1 MKFRK
6 IFIILTVLL
15 LIFGMNS
22 SVFATE
28 LPEDTTAEETTAAEE
43 ASPVTIEQEPLE
55 PYLFAE
61 ALEVRAKAA
70 MLIELNSNTL
80 VYEYEKHKQLFPAS
94 LTKIMT
100 CMLAIEYGDPDAV
113 LTVSETALEN
123 LSEFGSTAGLMQGEE
138 LTLDNILY
146 CIMVSSA
153 NEGCN
158 VIAEY
163 ISDDIDSFVDLMNQ
177 KAAQLGMNDTHFAN
191 AHGLHND
198 NHYTTAYDLSLLA
211 RWAWQNEQFRQ
222 YATATT
228 YVVPATNKSDAR
240 TLYSTNYLT
249 TNYVETK
256 YYYSKASGIK
266 TGFTTPAGG
275 CLISTASSGNLDFM
289 CIVMGCSPQT
299 ADNGDYGDER
309 FVESK
314 KLFEYGFDA
323 MNFTQVISDTKMI
336 DMPQVLY
343 ADGRENVVVR
353 PCEDRTV
360 LLPSTCTADDI
371 TLQIEYYNTPL
382 EAPLDDGQE
391 VGVVTAYYNGTAVAS
406 CPAITVTAVARSSSK
421 YVASEAGEVVSNATS
436 WVLRYWYLTVPLL
449 LVALLLIILIILR
462 SINVRKAKK
471 RAAARRRAA
480 ERRRTRG

>member
-6 IFIILTVLL
+6 FFTFLTALL
-15 LIFGMNS
+15 LVCSLSFS
-22 SVFATE
+22 AFATE
-28 LPEDTTAEETTAAEE
+28 SEETLPPEGNISEE
-43 ASPVTIEQEPLE
+43 TPTVTIEQAPLT
-55 PYLFAE
+55 PYAFSGD
-61 ALEVRAKAA
+61 LEVRAKAA

-80 VYEYEKHKQLFPAS
+80 VYEYEKHAQLYPAS

-100 CMLAIEYGDPDAV
+100 CMLAIEYGDLDAV
-113 LTVSETALEN
+113 LTVSETALQN
-123 LSEFGSTAGLMQGEE
+123 LSEFGSTAGLLEGEE
-138 LTLDNILY
+138 LTLNELLY

-163 ISDDIDSFVDLMNQ
+163 ISDDISTFVDLMNR
-177 KAAQLGMNDTHFAN
+177 KAAQLGMTDTHFAN
-191 AHGLHND
+191 AHGLHD
-198 NHYTTAYDLSLLA
+198 ENHYTTAYDLSLLA
-211 RWAWQNEQFRQ
+211 RWAWQNDQFRE

-228 YVVPATNKSDAR
+228 HVVPATNKSDAR

-249 TNYVETK
+249 TTYVESK

-275 CLISTASSGNLDFM
+275 CLISTASSGNLEFM

-299 ADNGDYGDER
+299 ADNGEYGDER

-314 KLFEYGFDA
+314 KLFEYGFD
-323 MNFTQVISDTKMI
+323 NTSFTQVISDTKMV

-353 PCEDRTV
+353 ASEDRTV
-360 LLPSTCTADDI
+360 LLPSSCSSDDI
-371 TLQIEYYNTPL
+371 ELRVEYSSAPL
-382 EAPLDDGQE
+382 EAPLEEEQA
-391 VGVVTAYYNGTAVAS
+391 VGVVTAYYNGKAVAS
-406 CPAITVTAVARSSSK
+406 CPAVTVTAVARSASK
-421 YVASEAGEVVSNATS
+421 YTAAEAEAAVSSATS
-436 WVLRYWYLTVPLL
+436 WVLRYWYLTLPLL
-449 LVALLLIILIILR
+449 LVAFLLIVLIILR

-471 RAAARRRAA
+471 RAAARRRNA
-480 ERRRTRG
+480 ERRRYNG